1 MSVAFG
7 ALETTAFIIMT
18 LIMLTITIYTSIQ
31 TIPKLI
37 KKKISCLNISSLLSL
52 LFYFLTGL
60 FYLTHVIAKLYS
72 NQSALADNIRR
83 AGGGCYMIGQWW
95 MTLNFIN
102 RLIFIFSTSTFQ
114 ISNCMKKSLYIPFY
128 SSLIVGA
135 FGAVIARIFE
145 LTTLYII
152 AAVLWLIV
160 HITLSIT
167 LIILFIHKI
176 RIVTLN
182 TICLR
187 SHSTLPTNSDM
198 IDKNSDRI
206 TNSLVNMELL
216 DVAIKNGVLVP
227 IAIISSLLSM
237 VFALTFSVIPRF
249 YLLPPVFM
257 VFDSTLTSICIFL
270 LFSSNVHIY
279 NKLCNKCHAI
289 CAKWQLNS
297 FKTK

>member
-1 MSVAFG
+1 MSAADD

-18 LIMLTITIYTSIQ
+18 LIMFVITIWSSILL
-31 TIPKLI
+31 IPKLI
-37 KKKISCLNISSLLSL
+37 KKEISGLNISSLLSL
-52 LFYFLTGL
+52 LFYWLTGL
-60 FYLTHVIAKLYS
+60 FYLIHVIAKLYS
-72 NQSALADNIRR
+72 NQSDLADDIRR
-83 AGGGCYMIGQWW
+83 VAGGCYMIGQWW
-95 MTLNFIN
+95 MTLNFIK
-102 RLIFIFSTSTFQ
+102 RLIFVFNSSTFE
-114 ISNCMKKSLYIPFY
+114 ISNYTKKSLYIPFY

-176 RIVTLN
+176 RIVALN
-182 TICLR
+182 TCDHSKSHN
-187 SHSTLPTNSDM
+187 SHSGSDKT
-198 IDKNSDRI
+198 DKNRDRI
-206 TNSLVNMELL
+206 TNTLVNMELL
-216 DVAIKNGVLVP
+216 EIAIKNGVLVP